1 MNIFDIGILLFLAVF
16 IIAGA
21 KQGLIKEAISLV
33 GTILVFVI
41 ALWLKEPLGNLLCKY
56 LPFFNFSGNLEGL
69 VSVNILI
76 YQLLAFIIILSVLLS
91 IFGIIMKASSLIQK
105 IINATIILKLP
116 SAIAGSIVGL
126 IEGYLFT
133 FIILLMLILPLK
145 NIDVFNDS
153 KLVNFIIYK
162 TPVISEK
169 SKNIPNSIS
178 EIYEVADKAINKKID
193 TNEANL
199 EIIDTMIKYK
209 VTSAHT
215 VEQLV
220 VLDKLKS
227 VKGINKVLKKYK

>member
-1 MNIFDIGILLFLAVF
+1 MNIFDIGILLFLAIF
-16 IIAGA
+16 IVAGA
-21 KQGLIKEAISLV
+21 KQGLIKSAISLV

-41 ALWLKEPLGNLLCKY
+41 ALWLKEPFGNLLCKY

-91 IFGIIMKASSLIQK
+91 VFGIIMKASSLIQK

-116 SAIAGSIVGL
+116 SAIAGSVIGL
-126 IEGYLFT
+126 IEGYVFT

-145 NIDVFNDS
+145 NIDAFNDS
-153 KLVNFIIYK
+153 KLANIIIYK